1 MSPRTASDTKFAMED
16 DKVVGD
22 GGNVTVYERPDG
34 SLYSLDR
41 KGAGS
46 EWDADSMI
54 FGRARFDARPQATG
68 RWEGSRSAEAAG
80 PAAEPPRARR
90 RGSRFR
96 TG

>member
-1 MSPRTASDTKFAMED
+1 MAKYAMEE

-34 SLYSLDR
+34 SQYALDR

-46 EWDADSMI
+46 EWPSEDPI
-54 FGRARFDARPQATG
+54 FGRARFDARPHATG
-68 RWEGSRSAEAAG
+68 RWEGSRSAAAPG
-80 PAAEPPRARR
+80 SAAAEPARARR